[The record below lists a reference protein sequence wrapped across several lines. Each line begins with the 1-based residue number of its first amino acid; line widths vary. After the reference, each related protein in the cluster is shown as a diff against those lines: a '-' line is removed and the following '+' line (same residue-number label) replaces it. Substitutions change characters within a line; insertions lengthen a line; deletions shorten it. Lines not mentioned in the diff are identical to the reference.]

1 MSRRAFQWGVVV
13 LAAVLWGGCAAQKRE
28 NFLRDRAAEHVYM
41 MPLEEM
47 WPRVKAVLEHQ
58 GYSWREM
65 PNRFVLE
72 TEWKENGNGTL
83 GHSYSRF
90 LIEGMRVRSGGAI
103 LRVMRNDAS
112 SQPTAVHYAG
122 TTGPINST
130 RAANDAMV
138 NATNSNT
145 TGMTPVQKR
154 AYRDLELELEFL
166 QVIDPEAAAALE
178 AEAQAKYPKR

>member
-1 MSRRAFQWGVVV
+1 MSRRAFQWGAAV
-13 LAAVLWGGCAAQKRE
+13 LAAVLWAGCAAQKRE
-28 NFLRDRAAEHVYM
+28 NYLRDRAAEHVYAQ
-41 MPLEEM
+41 PLEEM

-90 LIEGMRVRSGGAI
+90 LIEGMRLRSGGAI

-122 TTGPINST
+122 TMGPTNST
-130 RAANDAMV
+130 RAANNAMV
-138 NATNSNT
+138 NAANSNT

-166 QVIDPEAAAALE
+166 RVIDPEAASALE
-178 AEAQAKYPKR
+178 AEAQAKYPKK

>member
-1 MSRRAFQWGVVV
+1 MWRHAFPWGGAV
-13 LAAVLWGGCAAQKRE
+13 LAAVLLVGCATQKRE
-28 NFLRDRAAEHVYM
+28 NFLRDRAAEHVYAQS
-41 MPLEEM
+41 LEEM
-47 WPRVKAVLEHQ
+47 WPRVKAVLQYH

-72 TEWKENGNGTL
+72 TEWKENGGGTL

-90 LIEGMRVRSGGAI
+90 LIEGMRLRSGGAI

-112 SQPTAVHYAG
+112 QQPTAVSYAN
-122 TTGPINST
+122 TMGPINST
-130 RAANDAMV
+130 RAANDSMV
-138 NATNSNT
+138 NTSNSNT

-178 AEAQAKYPKR
+178 AEAQAKYPK